1 MQGKKGLKVI
11 YRADVKEISHMF
23 EVLKKNFDKPSRP
36 P

>member
-11 YRADVKEISHMF
+11 YFADVKEISYMF
-23 EVLKKNFDKPSRP
+23 EVLKKNFNKPSRP